1 MAVGNILSGYAVS
14 ARMEY
19 SGTASFVSK
28 TEVQFEVTKQSE
40 SSGDDVL
47 DYYHEI
53 CSKFTDISFRLSDIE
68 ETLKHVNDSRPYIGY
83 NDSLNQVGDNYS
95 EIGKISIDIDVAVIR
110 KMQSDSSFE
119 EEVLDIIGKLEFC
132 DIDSDAAR
140 NEVERLTINPTYYLE
155 WFVGKFPQSMTE
167 NYQEKDK

>member
-14 ARMEY
+14 TRMEY
-19 SGTASFVSK
+19 SGAASFVSK
-28 TEVQFEVTKQSE
+28 TEVQFDVTKQSE

-68 ETLKHVNDSRPYIGY
+68 ETLKHMNDSRPYLGY

-95 EIGKISIDIDVAVIR
+95 EIGKVSIDIDVAVIR

-119 EEVLDIIGKLEFC
+119 EEVLDTIDRIKNYHGEF
-132 DIDSDAAR
+132 
-140 NEVERLTINPTYYLE
+140 
-155 WFVGKFPQSMTE
+155 
-167 NYQEKDK
+167 